1 MSKPYYPNNW
11 EMYKEAD
18 DEDFIPHTFDE
29 LMTWKVGGWELPS
42 SVCCLIRAQ
51 NKRTGKIKEF
61 TYQKSSAADK
71 KLQSLLIDD
80 DNWEVT
86 VCDHEEI
93 HFLTRA

>member
-29 LMTWKVGGWELPS
+29 LMTWKVAGWELPS
-42 SVCCLIRAQ
+42 SVCCVIRAQ

-61 TYQKSSAADK
+61 TYQKPSAADK
-71 KLQSLLIDD
+71 KLHSLLIDD
-80 DNWEVT
+80 DSWEVT